1 MTTVAMVLIAVPLV
15 LLLYAYVG
23 YPIVLAILGAGRR
36 AIPNVVADPDEWPSI
51 TVVIPAY
58 NAEASIART
67 IDHLLAADYP
77 AAKRQLLV
85 VSDASTDRTDEI
97 VRSYAGRNVE
107 LLRQSRRGGKTMGE
121 NAAAA
126 HVRSEI
132 IVSTDATIVV
142 PPQSLKHLIRPLGDP
157 SVGIVSGR
165 DVSVEAPVAGD
176 DTRGEAKYSGY
187 EMWVRSLESRSGL
200 IAGATGSLYA
210 MRRTLYTPALPPTL
224 TRDFA
229 STLDAYEQRWRTVA
243 ADDAICLVARAPSLR
258 AELHRKA
265 RTMTHGLDTLWHY
278 RRLMNPLRHG
288 WFALMLISHKLC
300 RWLMFAT
307 LPLGLVGLAL
317 ASVATGWAAV
327 LLVAALAGLAAGALA
342 IRAAPGRAL
351 AAPVALCGY
360 VVVAITASLLAWGRV
375 LRGERV
381 LIWEPTRRQA

>member
-1 MTTVAMVLIAVPLV
+1 MMTVAMVLIAIPLV
-15 LLLYAYVG
+15 LLLYAYIG
-23 YPIVLAILGAGRR
+23 YPLLLSLIGAGKR
-36 AIPNVVADPDEWPSI
+36 AIPNAVDDPAEWPSI

-58 NAEASIART
+58 NAEGSIART

-97 VRSYAGRNVE
+97 VRGYAGQNVE

-126 HVRSEI
+126 HLRSDI
-132 IVSTDATIVV
+132 VVSTDATIVV
-142 PPQSLKHLIRPLGDP
+142 PAQSLKQLVRPFADP

-165 DVSVEAPVAGD
+165 DVSVEAAVASD

-210 MRRTLYTPALPPTL
+210 MRRALYTSALPPTL

-288 WFALMLISHKLC
+288 RFALMLISHKLF

-307 LPLGLVGLAL
+307 FPLGLAGLAL
-317 ASVATGWAAV
+317 ASVASGWAAV
-327 LLVAALAGLAAGALA
+327 LFVLALAALAAGSLAVWGAP
-342 IRAAPGRAL
+342 RHAL
-351 AAPVALCGY
+351 PAVVALCGY